1 MAMPRKHYRETA
13 DTIKSVF
20 QDYNDGKDVLFP
32 LAMRAMAGRMA
43 TMFEIDN
50 PNFNR
55 DTFMEACG
63 FPE

>member
-1 MAMPRKHYRETA
+1 MAMSRKHYRETA
-13 DTIKSVF
+13 DIIKSVY
-20 QDYNDGKDVLFP
+20 QDYGDGKDPLFP

-50 PNFNR
+50 PRFDR
-55 DTFMEACG
+55 DMFMEACG